1 MANVK
6 QNLTISLW
14 ALSVLTGSLVSFSE
28 SVLAGMILVDD
39 GCRPNSRLPE
49 SDGAFINYQSEFK
62 ANRQTYWLS
71 AARYQDG
78 AVILCISQPNFKEP
92 RPLKASQLQNQ
103 FIRKIVKTPNSNT
116 VFVVTV
122 AEGNGSRVPLTEYQ
136 LNLSNP
142 NQPIVFRLR
151 RK

>member
-1 MANVK
+1 MVSVK
-6 QNLTISLW
+6 QSLTISVL
-14 ALSVLTGSLVSFSE
+14 ALSVLTGSLASFSK
-28 SVLAGMILVDD
+28 SAVAGMILVDD
-39 GCRPNSRLPE
+39 RCRPNSRLPE
-49 SDGAFINYQSEFK
+49 SDGAFVNYQSEFK
-62 ANRQTYWLS
+62 ANRQTYLFS

-78 AVILCISQPNFKEP
+78 AYILCLSKPNFKEP
-92 RPLKASQLQNQ
+92 QPLKVSQLQNQ
-103 FIRKIVKTPNSNT
+103 FIRKIAKAPNSNT

-142 NQPIVFRLR
+142 NQPSVTRLR

>member
-1 MANVK
+1 MASVK
-6 QNLTISLW
+6 QSLTIYVL
-14 ALSVLTGSLVSFSE
+14 ALTVLTGSLVSFSK
-28 SVLAGMILVDD
+28 SVIAGEFLLDD
-39 GCRPNSRLPE
+39 RCRPNSRLPE
-49 SDGAFINYQSEFK
+49 SDAAFLSYQWEFK
-62 ANRQTYWLS
+62 ANRQTYWFL

-78 AVILCISQPNFKEP
+78 AYLLCFSKPNFKEP
-92 RPLKASQLQNQ
+92 QPLKVSQLQNQ
-103 FIRKIVKTPNSNT
+103 FIRKIVKAPNSNT

-142 NQPIVFRLR
+142 NQPSVTRLR

>member
-1 MANVK
+1 MTDVK
-6 QNLTISLW
+6 QSLAISVLT
-14 ALSVLTGSLVSFSE
+14 LSILTGSLVSFSK
-28 SVLAGMILVDD
+28 SVIAGEVLVDNR
-39 GCRPNSRLPE
+39 CRRNSRLPHSE
-49 SDGAFINYQSEFK
+49 GALVNYQSKFK
-62 ANRQTYWLS
+62 AYFQSYWLS

-78 AVILCISQPNFKEP
+78 TYILCLSKSDFKEP
-92 RPLKASQLQNQ
+92 KPLNASQLQNQ
-103 FIRKIVKTPNSNT
+103 FIRKIVKSPNRNT

-142 NQPIVFRLR
+142 NQPRVTRLR